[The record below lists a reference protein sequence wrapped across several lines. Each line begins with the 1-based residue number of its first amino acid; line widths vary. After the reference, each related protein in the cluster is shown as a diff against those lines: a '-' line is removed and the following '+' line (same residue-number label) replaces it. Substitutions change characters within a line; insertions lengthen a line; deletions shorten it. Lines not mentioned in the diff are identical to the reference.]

1 MSDVTVDSLQVV
13 REWQEAV
20 NNRDLERLR
29 AVSAAAIAIVGPRG
43 VGHGFELLA
52 DWLGRAGL
60 GLETTRSFVR
70 GDAVVMEQQGVWSAI
85 ENGERRGA
93 ATVASAF
100 RVAEG
105 RVIWYARH
113 DTLAAALGAVALT
126 AADEVASG

>member
-1 MSDVTVDSLQVV
+1 MNGAAMAPLRIV

-20 NNRDLERLR
+20 NRRDLERLR
-29 AVSAAAIAIVGPRG
+29 TVSAAEIAIVGPRG

-60 GLETTRSFVR
+60 VLETTRSFVR
-70 GDAVVMEQQGVWSAI
+70 GDAVVMEQQGVWSAL

-126 AADEVASG
+126 AADEVVGG